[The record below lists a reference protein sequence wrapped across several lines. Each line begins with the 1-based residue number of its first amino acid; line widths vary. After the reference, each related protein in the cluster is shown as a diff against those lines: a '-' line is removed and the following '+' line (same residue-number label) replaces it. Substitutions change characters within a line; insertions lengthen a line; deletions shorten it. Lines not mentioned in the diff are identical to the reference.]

1 MNADYSPKAPQGE
14 PAVAASLDSPLT
26 AVAAAIDAGGDGFW
40 IGGTTDGG
48 RTWSNFFQSPLIGG
62 GPAFAGDPALAYSRR
77 EHAFLFAYQPAN
89 PGDGS
94 SEIHVIV
101 SRDAGKSWTPAYLAS
116 VAASNRRPDGSYDG
130 HFLLHGPKIE
140 VDNIRTSP
148 HYGRVYV
155 AYPRAHFP
163 DGWAP
168 LGAHASDACPAE
180 LAYTD
185 SVPVDK
191 PASATWSITPLATS
205 ADENRWVT
213 PVVDDQGGLD
223 VVYGQTDCIDGETH
237 AFWFTRSTDG
247 GQTFSPRVRID
258 KPGEFA
264 GNPDPSQHLPNK
276 NLAIQYSPGFAF
288 NPVTH
293 SLSMITANLAHA
305 ATSGADI
312 TLQQSRDYGRTWTSA
327 RTISLGDDGA
337 PARNDQ
343 FFPALTASPAGALN
357 AIFLDNRRDPA
368 NHWIDT
374 FQARSTDDGKTW
386 RNFRIS
392 SQQWDPDRSLFDCG
406 CFAGDY
412 ISIASSARAIY
423 PVWTDARTTPPG
435 ASGQTDIFTN
445 VEIGQPENLR

>member
-1 MNADYSPKAPQGE
+1 MPRRRLCRAFQSPITCGETSEQRSTHFPFRRRHGALGIALAVLVAAVAATSLAVGAAPRSPVAFGHATSFPILGTHRSPHLVTVHKPTLQADQLDLRNVQMNADYSPKAPQGE
-14 PAVAASLDSPLT
+14 PAVAASLDDPLT

-77 EHAFLFAYQPAN
+77 EHAFLFAYQPGN

-116 VAASNRRPDGSYDG
+116 VAATNRRPDGSYDG
-130 HFLLHGPKIE
+130 HFLLHGPRIE
-140 VDNIRTSP
+140 VDNNPTSP

-155 AYPRAHFP
+155 AYPKAHFP

-185 SVPVDK
+185 SIPVDN
-191 PASATWSITPLATS
+191 PASATWAITPLAAATD
-205 ADENRWVT
+205 ANRWAT
-213 PVVDDQGGLD
+213 PVVDDQGGVD

-258 KPGEFA
+258 KAGEFA
-264 GNPDPSQHLPNK
+264 GNPDPRQHLSNK
-276 NLAIQYSPGFAF
+276 NLTIQYSPGFAF

-293 SLSMITANLAHA
+293 SLSLITANLVHA

-312 TLQQSRDYGRTWTSA
+312 TLQQSRDYGRT
-327 RTISLGDDGA
+327 
-337 PARNDQ
+337 
-343 FFPALTASPAGALN
+343 
-357 AIFLDNRRDPA
+357 
-368 NHWIDT
+368 
-374 FQARSTDDGKTW
+374 
-386 RNFRIS
+386 
-392 SQQWDPDRSLFDCG
+392 
-406 CFAGDY
+406 
-412 ISIASSARAIY
+412 
-423 PVWTDARTTPPG
+423 
-435 ASGQTDIFTN
+435 
-445 VEIGQPENLR
+445 